1 MTSEKLTAKLSDGT
15 EHEFEWQEDDY
26 YLKKYGARAAHL
38 KPLKQEPPK
47 ELWINI
53 CGEAIGYGW
62 RTKEEAETVAQPDCK
77 TVRYTLPSEPEQK
90 KPSPPKEVFLCVY
103 SDGSVSAT
111 YLTAEDASKYALGL
125 SAPYPVHRYTLA
137 PEPESESA
145 PKCIFC
151 DKPMELISQVGS
163 ARNYSCLPC
172 ISAKAKKAQD
182 KKPAREWWEIRSPDG
197 RAYPS
202 CTTLEWAR
210 KFLRKLEQEDLII
223 VHVREVVNE

>member
-15 EHEFEWQEDDY
+15 EWKVVSNEPTAKGSENRVVW
-26 YLKKYGARAAHL
+26 LM
-38 KPLKQEPPK
+38 PL
-47 ELWINI
+47 
-53 CGEAIGYGW
+53 
-62 RTKEEAETVAQPDCK
+62 
-77 TVRYTLPSEPEQK
+77 
-90 KPSPPKEVFLCVY
+90 KPSPPKEVWIMTGPDGKKDVY
-103 SDGSVSAT
+103 T
-111 YLTAEDASKYALGL
+111 YEHNAIFNQGPRDSIA
-125 SAPYPVHRYTLA
+125 RYILA

-172 ISAKAKKAQD
+172 ISAKVKKAQD

-223 VHVREVVNE
+223 VHVREVVSE